1 MKLTR
6 IIFLLFLVT
15 SFYVSSSTQYQSWWI
30 VKAHN
35 KGFCT
40 LEYDG
45 SFNSHEGGRIKAFI
59 GAAYFGDDFSFD
71 DQDIA
76 KGAENGLVALK
87 LKVSTMDIQY
97 PIAADILEVKIYD
110 DIFSLKKIES
120 GDVEIYQIIFKAD
133 KANQLLKRF
142 SLESSIQLMFDIP
155 SNPEYLI
162 NISNELFKVNHDMF
176 KACVN
181 SI

>member
-1 MKLTR
+1 
-6 IIFLLFLVT
+6 
-15 SFYVSSSTQYQSWWI
+15 
-30 VKAHN
+30 
-35 KGFCT
+35 
-40 LEYDG
+40 
-45 SFNSHEGGRIKAFI
+45 
-59 GAAYFGDDFSFD
+59 
-71 DQDIA
+71 
-76 KGAENGLVALK
+76 
-87 LKVSTMDIQY
+87 MDIQY

-120 GDVEIYQIIFKAD
+120 GDVDIYQIIFKGD

-162 NISNELFKVNHDMF
+162 NISNEMFKVNHDMF

>member
-1 MKLTR
+1 MR
-6 IIFLLFLVT
+6 VIFLLLWVT
-15 SFYVSSSTQYQSWWI
+15 SFYVSSSIQYQTWWI
-30 VKAHN
+30 AKAHN

-45 SFNSHEGGRIKAFI
+45 SFNSHEGGRLKVFI
-59 GAAYFGDDFSFD
+59 GAAYFGDAFSFN
-71 DQDIA
+71 DQDIT

-87 LKVSTMDIQY
+87 LKVSTMNVQY
-97 PIAADILEVKIYD
+97 PITTDLLEVKIYGN
-110 DIFSLKKIES
+110 IFSLKKMS
-120 GDVEIYQIIFKAD
+120 SNDVDIYQVIIKGD
-133 KANQLLKRF
+133 EANQLLKKF

-162 NISNELFKVNHDMF
+162 NISNEMFKVNHEMF
-176 KACVN
+176 KACAN

>member
-1 MKLTR
+1 MR
-6 IIFLLFLVT
+6 IIFLLFLFT
-15 SFYVSSSTQYQSWWI
+15 SYYANSSTQYRSWWI
-30 VKAHN
+30 AKAHD

-45 SFNSHEGGRIKAFI
+45 SFNSHDGGSLKAFI
-59 GAAYFGDDFSFD
+59 SAAYFGDDFSFD

-76 KGAENGLVALK
+76 KGAESGLVALK
-87 LKVSTMDIQY
+87 LKVSAMNKQY

-110 DIFSLKKIES
+110 STFSLEKIES
-120 GDVEIYQIIFKAD
+120 GDVDIYQLILKGE

-142 SLESSIQLMFDIP
+142 SLESPIKLMFDIP

-162 NISNELFKVNHDMF
+162 KISNEMFKVNHDMF
-176 KACVN
+176 KACAN
-181 SI
+181 NI